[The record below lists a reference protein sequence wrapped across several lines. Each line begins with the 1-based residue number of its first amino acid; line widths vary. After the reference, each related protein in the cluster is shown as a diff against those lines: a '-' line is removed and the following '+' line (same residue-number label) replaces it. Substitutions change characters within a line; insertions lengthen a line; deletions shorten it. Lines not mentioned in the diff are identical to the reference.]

1 VDFSRTTV
9 LCVGDVM
16 IDRYMLGEVRRIS
29 PEAPVP
35 VLQLNECRTML
46 GGAGNV
52 ARNIAALGG
61 KVALI
66 GLVGTDA
73 TGEEHKGLVAG
84 IPGIIDAT
92 VRTALRPTSCKSR
105 VIAQRQQ
112 VIRIDEET
120 ACPAL
125 ATEQNDLRAAVD
137 AWIEMVD
144 AVILSD
150 YGKGVLAPEFN
161 AYAIAQARKRGLGV
175 FVDPKSSD
183 FTRYAGA
190 TCITPN
196 LKELAAA
203 AGSLPQTE
211 DEIAEAA
218 RKLLAIANSDAML
231 ITRSEDGMMLVTAK
245 GHVSVVPARALE
257 VFDISGAGDT
267 AIAIFALACANGQP
281 MPEAMRIANL
291 AAGVVVGKTFTAT
304 VSREELAHALDDEL
318 RANLE
323 TPTSMVSRQ
332 AAANLAQRW
341 KRAGLK
347 VGFTNGCFD
356 VLHAGHVS
364 LLRQARSKCDRLV
377 VGLNSDASVKR
388 LKGAE
393 RPLNA
398 LEDRA
403 SVLSALRFVD
413 AIVPFHED
421 TPRALIEQI
430 RPDVLI
436 KGSDYSLDNVVGAD
450 IVQADG
456 GSVFLADLVA
466 ERSTTGL
473 ISRIRKSA

>member
-1 VDFSRTTV
+1 MDFSRTTV

-61 KVALI
+61 KVVLI
-66 GLVGTDA
+66 GLVGNDA
-73 TGEEHKGLVAG
+73 KGEELTGLVTD

-92 VRTALRPTSCKSR
+92 VRTASRPTSCKSR

-112 VIRIDEET
+112 VIRIDDET
-120 ACPAL
+120 TCSAL
-125 ATEQNDLRAAVD
+125 PTEQNDLRAAID
-137 AWIEMVD
+137 AWIETVD

-161 AYAIAQARKRGLGV
+161 AYAIDQARKRGLDV

-203 AGSLPQTE
+203 AGSVPQTE
-211 DEIAEAA
+211 DEIADAA
-218 RKLLAIANSDAML
+218 HKLLAIANCDAML
-231 ITRSEDGMMLVTAK
+231 VTRSEEGMMLVTAK

-267 AIAIFALACANGQP
+267 AIATFALACANGQP
-281 MPEAMRIANL
+281 MPQAMRIANL
-291 AAGVVVGKTFTAT
+291 AAGIVVGKTFTAT
-304 VSREELAHALDDEL
+304 VSREELAHALDEEL
-318 RANLE
+318 SNPE
-323 TPTSMVSRQ
+323 TASSMISRQ

-377 VGLNSDASVKR
+377 VGLNTDASVKR

-393 RPLNA
+393 RPLNV

-403 SVLSALRFVD
+403 SVLSAVRFVD
-413 AIVPFHED
+413 AIVSFHED

-436 KGSDYSLDNVVGAD
+436 KGSDYSLDDVVGAD
-450 IVQADG
+450 IVKADG

-466 ERSTTGL
+466 ERSTTDL
-473 ISRIRKSA
+473 ISRIRRSV